1 MALSEH
7 FYSVINNHF
16 TLQVCVTDFAPRL
29 TVEVNQQ
36 QLLRDEFRRVAARMG
51 KF

>member
-1 MALSEH
+1 MALSEP

-16 TLQVCVTDFAPRL
+16 PLQVCVTDFAPRL
-29 TVEVNQQ
+29 TVEVEQQ
-36 QLLRDEFRRVAARMG
+36 QLLREEFRRVG